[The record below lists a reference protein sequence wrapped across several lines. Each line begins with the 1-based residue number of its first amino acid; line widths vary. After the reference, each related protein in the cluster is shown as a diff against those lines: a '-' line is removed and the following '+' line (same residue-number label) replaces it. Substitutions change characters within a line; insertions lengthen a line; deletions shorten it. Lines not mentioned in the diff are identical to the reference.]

1 MASTD
6 WGKEGVAIQHQTIDY
21 MKQLVVFLV
30 SICVCTAVFSA
41 DTDSI
46 LILKH
51 EGFFNEFKKRKPNT
65 APIQLS
71 PSALIEST
79 YSTINNRPFQVFAL
93 DNQLYLHFNGS
104 GILYALDHTE
114 NGQMI
119 FKRIDKTTNTSFYQ
133 QAFLFTYKNQI
144 YQLIHRNQKDQPTI
158 LNQFNANTGLWASK
172 DTDESLLLPAA
183 KDIYW
188 FNPTKQK
195 IFVPFLL
202 DEEDQYNKRVYE
214 LSLDDLSWDKRGKT
228 HADLF
233 DLLINASFK
242 IPTDTGL
249 LLSYKNKIYQIDFK
263 ENDVYEI
270 NNLSL
275 ANQLQK
281 LNSNDAKYYDKGRVY
296 YLDSETGNKGFI
308 SIPTNQFEDADLRV
322 WKRNSSFFPFWIIII
337 IIVASNAN
345 KKKQKQNDI

>member
-1 MASTD
+1 
-6 WGKEGVAIQHQTIDY
+6 
-21 MKQLVVFLV
+21 MKQLVAFLV
-30 SICVCTAVFSA
+30 GIGVCNAVFSA
-41 DTDSI
+41 DTDSL
-46 LILKH
+46 LIMKH
-51 EGFFNEFKKRKPNT
+51 EGFFNEFKTRKPNA
-65 APIQLS
+65 APIQLA

-79 YSTINNRPFQVFAL
+79 YSTINNRPFQVFVLA
-93 DNQLYLHFNGS
+93 NQLYLHFNGS

-119 FKRIDKTTNTSFYQ
+119 FKRIDKTINTSFYQ
-133 QAFLFTYKNQI
+133 HAFLFTYKNQI

-158 LNQFNANTGLWASK
+158 LNQFNASTGLWVSK

-188 FNPTKQK
+188 FNPTEQK
-195 IFVPFLL
+195 LFVPFLL

-214 LSLDDLSWDKRGKT
+214 LSLDDLTWDKRGKT

-249 LLSYKNKIYQIDFK
+249 LVSYKNKIYQIDFK

-308 SIPTNQFEDADLRV
+308 TIPTNQFEDADLRV

-345 KKKQKQNDI
+345 KKKQKQTDI

>member
-6 WGKEGVAIQHQTIDY
+6 WGKKGIAIQHQTIDY
-21 MKQLVVFLV
+21 MKQLVAFLV
-30 SICVCTAVFSA
+30 GICICTAVFSA
-41 DTDSI
+41 DTDSV

-51 EGFFNEFKKRKPNT
+51 EGFFNEFKTRKQN
-65 APIQLS
+65 AALIQLA

-79 YSTINNRPFQVFAL
+79 YSTINNRPIQVFAL
-93 DNQLYLHFNGS
+93 ANQLYVHVNGS
-104 GILYALDHTE
+104 GILYALDRTE

-119 FKRIDKTTNTSFYQ
+119 FKRIDKTTNISFYQ

-158 LNQFNANTGLWASK
+158 LNQFNSSTGLWVSK
-172 DTDESLLLPAA
+172 DTDESLLLPAS

-188 FNPTKQK
+188 FNPTEQK
-195 IFVPFLL
+195 VFVPFLL

-214 LSLDDLSWDKRGKT
+214 LSLEDLTWDKRGKT

-242 IPTDTGL
+242 IPTDIGL
-249 LLSYKNKIYQIDFK
+249 LVSYKNKIYQIDFK

-281 LNSNDAKYYDKGRVY
+281 LKSNDAKYYDKGRVY
-296 YLDSETGNKGFI
+296 YLDSKTGNTGFI
-308 SIPTNQFEDADLRV
+308 NIPTNQFEDADLRV

-337 IIVASNAN
+337 IIIASNAN